1 MPLRPAQ
8 TRLEAA
14 PIDMVELGDGT
25 RFPIPVPT
33 LWPDNTNDLIEA
45 GDFAAAAAG
54 VLGEANY
61 EAFKDD
67 GGTAAMLFA
76 HIGGK
81 LGDGAGPVALGE
93 SSASD
98 G

>member
-45 GDFAAAAAG
+45 GDFAGAAAA
-54 VLGEANY
+54 VLGAANY
-61 EAFKDD
+61 EAFKAD
-67 GGTAAMLFA
+67 GGTAAMLFD

-81 LGDGAGPVALGE
+81 LGDNAGPATLGE

>member
-1 MPLRPAQ
+1 MPLNPAK
-8 TRLEAA
+8 TRLEAP

-25 RFPIPVPT
+25 RFPIPAPT
-33 LWPDNTNDLIEA
+33 LWPDDINDLIEA
-45 GDFAAAAAG
+45 GDFAAAAAA

-61 EAFKDD
+61 EAFKAD